1 MSNVFVSS
9 CCIKIDNITTAVET
23 LVREGVRHI
32 ELSGGTNYIKD
43 IKEKLI
49 SLKNK
54 HNVNFICHN
63 YFPPPKQ
70 PFVLNLASLNKEI
83 FDQSIEHAIT
93 AIELSKQL
101 NAQYYSIHAGFL
113 LDITTNEIGKQV
125 AHRELQNRDQSIEQF
140 VKAINIINQETDNF
154 PIYIEN
160 NVLSFNNYKE
170 FNNHNP
176 FLLTC
181 WDDYKELRS
190 LIKFKCLLDVGH
202 LKVTCHSLGLNFKEE
217 LALFMDIAEYI
228 HISDNNN
235 ISDQNRPL
243 VKNSQMYSLL
253 KGYDWSNKIVTI
265 EVYDNIE
272 NVLSSYNC
280 MKDIIL

>member
-1 MSNVFVSS
+1 MTNLFVSTS
-9 CCIKIDNITTAVET
+9 CIKTDNITTAVET
-23 LVREGVRHI
+23 LVKKGVRNI
-32 ELSGGTNYIKD
+32 ELSGGTNYIND

-70 PFVLNLASLNKEI
+70 PFVLNLASLNKEV

-93 AIELSKQL
+93 AIELSRQL

-113 LDITTNEIGKQV
+113 LDIMTNEIGKQV
-125 AHRELQNRDQSIEQF
+125 NHRELQNRDQSIEQF
-140 VKAINIINQETDNF
+140 VRAINIINQETDNF

-170 FNNHNP
+170 FGHHNP

-181 WDDYKELRS
+181 WDDYKELRG

-202 LKVTCHSLGLNFKEE
+202 LKVSCHSLGLNFNKE
-217 LALFMDIAEYI
+217 LDHFMDIAKYI
-228 HISDNNN
+228 HISDNNSM
-235 ISDQNRPL
+235 SDQNNPI
-243 VKNSQMYSLL
+243 VKDSKLSSLL
-253 KGYDWSNKIVTI
+253 KKYNWSNKIVTI

-272 NVLSSYNC
+272 NILSSYNC
-280 MKDIIL
+280 MKDITL